1 MDEPSPRVP
10 LSDVAHLM
18 VVGEALPFR
27 VFDALGRLLLNE
39 GQRVLGPAQFDA
51 LVARGA
57 WVEHSV
63 VARLRQVAAAAPP
76 APTSGARR
84 LSLFDRWEQATW
96 DLDSLLRGVAAGR
109 AAAAD
114 LEALLDRFVA
124 LVDRDPD
131 VALFAAH
138 RQEDRRFAL
147 YPTTH
152 AIHAGTVALL
162 AARQA
167 GWDAGRQRSLAGA
180 ALTMNLSMIDL
191 QAQMAEQKD
200 PPSRK
205 QMERIR
211 GHPEASADALRRIG
225 VRDESWL
232 ETVLQHHEVP
242 GGGGYPASLQAV
254 TEPARLLR
262 HADVYTAKI
271 TPRALRAALPARQ
284 AGAQLFQQSGGDA
297 LAVALI
303 RSVGVHPPGTL
314 VRLASGEVAVVARRA
329 AQGTAP
335 TVATLS
341 DRQGRPTP
349 TTASRQTQD
358 PAFAVTPQPVDAAAF
373 ARVQPERVY
382 GWIAA

>member
-1 MDEPSPRVP
+1 MDDASSRVP
-10 LSDVAHLM
+10 LTDVTHLM

-27 VFDALGRLLLNE
+27 VFDSLGRLLLNE

-57 WVEHSV
+57 WVERSA
-63 VARLRQVAAAAPP
+63 VAQLRQAASAAA
-76 APTSGARR
+76 ARR
-84 LSLFDRWEQATW
+84 LSLFDLWEQATW
-96 DLDSLLRGVAAGR
+96 DLDSLLRAVAASR

-114 LEALLDRFVA
+114 LEAWLDRCVA
-124 LVDRDPD
+124 LIDRDPD

-138 RQEDRRFAL
+138 RQQDRRFAL

-152 AIHAGTVALL
+152 AIHSSTVALL

-167 GWDAGRQRSLAGA
+167 GWDAARQRSLLGA
-180 ALTMNLSMIDL
+180 ALTMNLSMVDL

-200 PPSRK
+200 PPSRR

-211 GHPEASADALRRIG
+211 GHPEASVAALRGIG
-225 VRDESWL
+225 VHDETWL

-242 GGGGYPASLQAV
+242 GGGGYPRSIQTV
-254 TEPARLLR
+254 IEPARLLR
-262 HADVYTAKI
+262 HADVYMAKI
-271 TPRALRAALPARQ
+271 TPRALRAALSPRQ
-284 AGAQLFQQSGGDA
+284 ATAQLVQQSGGDA

-303 RSVGVHPPGTL
+303 RSIGVHPPGTL
-314 VRLASGEVAVVARRA
+314 VRLASGEVAVVVRRG

-335 TVATLS
+335 LVGTLS
-341 DRQGRPTP
+341 DRQGRPIA

-358 PAFAVTPQPVDAAAF
+358 QAFAVTPHPVDAAAF
-373 ARVQPERVY
+373 PRVQPERVY